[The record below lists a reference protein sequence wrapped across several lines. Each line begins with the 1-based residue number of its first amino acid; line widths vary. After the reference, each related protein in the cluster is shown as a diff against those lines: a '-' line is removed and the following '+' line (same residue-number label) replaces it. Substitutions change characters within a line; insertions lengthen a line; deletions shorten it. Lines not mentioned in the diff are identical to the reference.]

1 MKIDFDDL
9 SLASPFYKETHRQ
22 WQDVIRKFVA
32 AEISPYITD
41 WEEQG
46 EVPLSLWPKAAEI
59 GLLQLGYDEEF
70 GGISKGIDTFH
81 HVVTSEALAE
91 CGATGI
97 TSSLTVHGIGLPPVQ
112 NFGPQAMKEA
122 IIPPVLKGEKR
133 ISLGITEP
141 GAGSDVA
148 GIKTTAKRQGDHY
161 LVNGSKTF
169 ISGGMRA
176 DWLTTAVRTGPDGAA
191 GISLLLIPMDSPGV
205 SRTKLDKKQGWWCS
219 DTATIYF
226 QDVKVPV
233 ENLIGKE
240 NQGFAPIVSNFNNER
255 LGMASLALAAAKV
268 CFQEAAEWAFARHT
282 FGKPLAKH
290 QVIGHK
296 FAEMYKRINATSAY
310 RDVCAWQQDQGIL
323 KVQDIAMLKVQAT
336 ETMEFCAREAMQV
349 LGGIGYMREFKTE
362 RLYREVRVMAIGGG
376 SEEIMRDLAARQMG
390 F

>member
-1 MKIDFDDL
+1 M
-9 SLASPFYKETHRQ
+9 
-22 WQDVIRKFVA
+22 
-32 AEISPYITD
+32 
-41 WEEQG
+41 
-46 EVPLSLWPKAAEI
+46 
-59 GLLQLGYDEEF
+59 
-70 GGISKGIDTFH
+70 
-81 HVVTSEALAE
+81 
-91 CGATGI
+91 
-97 TSSLTVHGIGLPPVQ
+97 
-112 NFGPQAMKEA
+112 
-122 IIPPVLKGEKR
+122 
-133 ISLGITEP
+133 
-141 GAGSDVA
+141 A

-226 QDVKVPV
+226 QDVKVPR

-268 CFQEAAEWAFARHT
+268 CFQEAAEWAFERHT

-323 KVQDIAMLKVQAT
+323 KVQDIAMLKAVSYT
-336 ETMEFCAREAMQV
+336 HLTLPTIYSV
-349 LGGIGYMREFKTE
+349 
-362 RLYREVRVMAIGGG
+362 
-376 SEEIMRDLAARQMG
+376 
-390 F
+390 